1 MKRRPAH
8 SFLLAVAAILA
19 GTHAGSAV
27 AQSSAPAEVT
37 VTASRAA
44 LAPRVLKFVNQIA
57 VRQNDEGLPRWQDPV
72 CPLITGLPRQEGE
85 FTLAR
90 ISQIAS
96 AANVPLA
103 GERCRPNLFIF
114 VTIQPMQL
122 LQAMADKK
130 RIVTFGDATPT
141 VVDEFI
147 KTPRPVRVWYN
158 TSIRTPEGTSP
169 NQGLPNA
176 AQFLGGSAL
185 GGPPVYN
192 DNDRTSHILLS
203 KIWAFSYVF
212 VIIDQARLQA
222 VSRGQF
228 ADYIALV
235 GLADIKPD
243 AHLGDARTI
252 LKLFDGTP
260 QAAPDGLT
268 DWDRA
273 FLKSLY
279 ATEQISKTQR
289 SHIANS
295 SVRDVLQ
302 K

>member
-1 MKRRPAH
+1 MKRRLAH
-8 SFLLAVAAILA
+8 LLLLAAAAILA
-19 GTHAGSAV
+19 GTHVGSAA
-27 AQSSAPAEVT
+27 AQSSAPSEVT
-37 VTASRAA
+37 VTASRAE

-57 VRQNDEGLPRWQDPV
+57 VQQNDAGLPRWQDPV
-72 CPLITGLPRQEGE
+72 CPLISGLPRQEGE

-96 AANVPLA
+96 AARVPLA
-103 GERCRPNLFIF
+103 GEHCRPNLFIF
-114 VTIQPMQL
+114 VTLQPMQL
-122 LQAMADKK
+122 LQAMANQK

-141 VVDEFI
+141 VIDEFI
-147 KTPRPVRVWYN
+147 RTPRPVRVWYN
-158 TSIRTPEGTSP
+158 TSMRTPEGTSP
-169 NQGLPNA
+169 KQGLPNV

-203 KIWAFSYVF
+203 KIWSFSYVF
-212 VIIDQARLQA
+212 VIIDQARLAA

-228 ADYIALV
+228 ADYVAMV
-235 GLADIKPD
+235 GLADIKPG

-252 LKLFDGTP
+252 LKLFDGAP
-260 QAAPDGLT
+260 QAAPEGLT
-268 DWDRA
+268 DWDQA
-273 FLKSLY
+273 FLNSLY

-295 SVRDVLQ
+295 MVRDVLQ